1 MNYKS
6 VVLTRR
12 GGPEVLQI
20 QEKVLRA
27 PEERELQIK
36 VLACGVGRTDIS
48 MRYGYYPFAPKIPF
62 VPGYEIVGMV
72 TAVGSAVNN
81 FKIGDRVA
89 ALTVYGGY
97 SEYIYLEEESL
108 VAVPK
113 NVSPDEA
120 VAVVLNYCTAY
131 QILHRVLRVEKYD
144 KVLII
149 GASGGVGTA
158 ILDLGKHAGLNMY
171 GTASIEKHSLIK
183 EQDAIPFNYKSPV
196 WMDKLK
202 ELEPEGVDFVIDG
215 IGGQYIGHG
224 FCTLNAGGKLV
235 EYAYPNFRG
244 MLAGL
249 IKLKLLSLSP
259 NGKQGYFY
267 GISANYKKD
276 KISIHEDME
285 SHFDLL
291 NDKKIK
297 PIIAGRFP
305 ILEAANA
312 NRLLETVNISG
323 KIVLVAHSVNR

>member
-1 MNYKS
+1 MKYKS

-36 VLACGVGRTDIS
+36 VLACGVGRTDAS

-62 VPGYEIVGMV
+62 VPGYEIVGVV
-72 TAVGSAVNN
+72 TAIGSAVNK
-81 FKIGDRVA
+81 FKIGDTVA
-89 ALTVYGGY
+89 ALTISGGY

-131 QILHRVLRVEKYD
+131 QILHRVLRVKKND

-158 ILDLGKHAGLNMY
+158 LLDLGNHAGLKMY
-171 GTASIEKHSLIK
+171 GTASKENHALIK
-183 EQDAIPFNYKSPV
+183 EQGVLPLNYKSEE
-196 WMDKLK
+196 WMDELK
-202 ELEPEGVDFVIDG
+202 EMEPEGLDYVIDG
-215 IGGQYIGHG
+215 IGGQYIDIG
-224 FCTLNAGGKLV
+224 FSLLHAGGKLV
-235 EYAYPNFRG
+235 EYGYPNFKG

-249 IKLKLLSLSP
+249 LKLKWLSLSP
-259 NGKQGYFY
+259 YGKKGYSY

-276 KISIHEDME
+276 KTSIHEDME
-285 SHFDLL
+285 SLFNLL
-291 NDKKIK
+291 KDEKIK
-297 PIIAGRFP
+297 PIIAEKLP
-305 ILEAANA
+305 ILEAAKA
-312 NRLLETVNISG
+312 NSLLESTNISG
-323 KIVLVAHSVNR
+323 KIVLVAESLNR